1 MDVQIDI
8 KKVIIEFNEEK
19 NLLLKETRKISFE
32 EIIEAIDKHQI
43 LDNIEHR
50 DKKRYPGQKILIVKM
65 KNYIYAVPY
74 VIDKKREIIFLKTIY
89 PSRELTKK
97 YLR

>member
-50 DKKRYPGQKILIVKM
+50 DKKISRTKILIVKM

-74 VIDKKREIIFLKTIY
+74 VIDKKEDNFLKNHL
-89 PSRELTKK
+89 SQ
-97 YLR
+97 